1 MKFNINPPS
10 ERKEYVNLPE
20 REPDGAAVRDFLGA
34 KMDHAVNEEHV
45 PVADQNPIEQKDY
58 LSDFLSD
65 SDENDVEGDHSTEK
79 ETSWRHSKW
88 SGALF
93 LAALA
98 VLGSIWYLASRAE
111 NDLPLSRIKVEGA
124 TLLSDKEVLSLAAI
138 DRNVPFYKIDLK
150 PIEIRLLRH
159 SFVRSAH
166 VRRELN
172 PETLVITIEE
182 RQPIAMLRSDST
194 GEAFIVDRDG
204 MLLRPKLIAG
214 LRDPARLMQVPLL
227 SGVNE
232 RDTAGFRAM
241 SRMVATIALLD
252 SGAMRNSIGELR
264 RTPTGDYV
272 IYTTETQTP
281 IFIGSPFE
289 REFRTAIEEQT
300 GNVAKNSEPLF
311 TRQLALLASV
321 WKSKLEAELRHG
333 GALYIDARFSG
344 QIILKHKT
352 PSASTP
358 STSQIATEKKST

>member
-1 MKFNINPPS
+1 MKFNINPPTG
-10 ERKEYVNLPE
+10 RKEYVNIPE
-20 REPDGAAVRDFLGA
+20 REPDDAAVRDFLGA
-34 KMDHAVNEEHV
+34 ARAEYNSYEE
-45 PVADQNPIEQKDY
+45 PTPLAEQPFAEERDY
-58 LSDFLSD
+58 VSDFLSD
-65 SDENDVEGDHSTEK
+65 HDASEVETVSVESEG
-79 ETSWRHSKW
+79 SWRHSKW
-88 SGALF
+88 GGMLF

-111 NDLPLSRIKVEGA
+111 NDLPLSRIKIEGA

-150 PIEIRLLRH
+150 PIEMRLLRH
-159 SFVRSAH
+159 SFVRNAH

-194 GEAFIVDRDG
+194 GEAFIIDRDG

-214 LRDPARLMQVPLL
+214 LRDPARIMQVPLL

-241 SRMVATIALLD
+241 SKLVASIAMLD
-252 SGAMRNSIGELR
+252 SGAMKSSIGELR

-289 REFRTAIEEQT
+289 HEFRTALEEQT
-300 GNVAKNSEPLF
+300 STAPKNSEPLF
-311 TRQLALLASV
+311 SRQLGLLARV
-321 WKSKLEAELRHG
+321 WKTKLEAELRQG
-333 GALYIDARFSG
+333 GALYIDARFGG

-352 PSASTP
+352 LNASHIT
-358 STSQIATEKKST
+358 TEKKVTAPVS

>member
-1 MKFNINPPS
+1 MKFNINPPTG
-10 ERKEYVNLPE
+10 RKEYVNLPE
-20 REPDGAAVRDFLGA
+20 REPDNAAVRDFLGA
-34 KMDHAVNEEHV
+34 KMDHAAQEEHV
-45 PVADQNPIEQKDY
+45 PFVDQNLADDHDI

-65 SDENDVEGDHSTEK
+65 NEPSEIETDASVEK
-79 ETSWRHSKW
+79 ESSWRHTKW
-88 SGALF
+88 SGMLF
-93 LAALA
+93 LAALL
-98 VLGSIWYLASRAE
+98 VLGSIWFLASRAE

-124 TLLSDKEVLSLAAI
+124 TLLSDKEVISLAAI
-138 DRNVPFYKIDLK
+138 DRTVPFYKIDLK
-150 PIEIRLLRH
+150 PIELRLLRH
-159 SFVRSAH
+159 SFVRNAH

-241 SRMVATIALLD
+241 SRMVANIALLD
-252 SGAMRNSIGELR
+252 SGAMRNAIGELR
-264 RTPTGDYV
+264 RTPTGDFV

-289 REFRTAIEEQT
+289 HEFRTAIEEQT
-300 GNVAKNSEPLF
+300 ATAPKNTEPLF

-321 WKSKLEAELRHG
+321 WKSKLETELRHG

-352 PSASTP
+352 PSAS
-358 STSQIATEKKST
+358 QIATEKKPAAPVS